1 MVTTGRGWYLLITR
15 PKSEEHIMVKE
26 VLPRGRGIPRNL
38 SRERIVAAA
47 LMLVREGGV
56 AALSMRR
63 LATELDATVAITYHY
78 FPNKSAVVE
87 AVSDEVVDA
96 IIAADDPRRHWRDRL
111 LTLMLVQDR
120 ELLRHPG
127 IARFLVENHDKPAA
141 TRWTETY
148 LRVLLD
154 AGFSPAAAAKAFS
167 LLSFYINPAFLI
179 ERPEVSTERTV
190 DPAAAMSSD
199 SDDFRATRAVQP
211 HLGGMSFSAQYE
223 QGARTL
229 VAALEPDLAAP
240 RRQPSRTA
248 QKAKTAKTAPGSHVR
263 G

>member
-1 MVTTGRGWYLLITR
+1 LIGR
-15 PKSEEHIMVKE
+15 PVSEESIMVKA
-26 VLPRGRGIPRNL
+26 VPPRGRGIPRNL

-47 LMLVREGGV
+47 LTLVREGGV

-63 LATELDATVAITYHY
+63 LATELDATVATTYHY

-87 AVSDEVVDA
+87 AVSDVVVDA

-154 AGFSPAAAAKAFS
+154 GGFSPAAAAKAFS

-179 ERPEVSTERTV
+179 ERPEVSTERAV

-199 SDDFRATRAVQP
+199 PDDFRATRAVQP

-229 VAALEPDLAAP
+229 VAALEPDLAP
-240 RRQPSRTA
+240 RRQPSRAA
-248 QKAKTAKTAPGSHVR
+248 QKAKTTKTTARAPST
-263 G
+263 